1 MIEPEWVYEY
11 SASITF
17 VFEYMTVNHRS
28 YLELGEIVD
37 YDTAEGYII
46 HNAEVFIKDYYGF
59 SLIGC
64 KPYEIY
70 VDWEDF
76 PESEDDDE

>member
-11 SASITF
+11 SANITF
-17 VFEYMTVNHRS
+17 VFDYMTVNHRS

-37 YDTAEGYII
+37 YDTAEGYMIT
-46 HNAEVFIKDYYGF
+46 NAEVFIKDHYGF
-59 SLIGC
+59 SLIDC
-64 KPYEIY
+64 KPHEIY
-70 VDWEDF
+70 FDWEDF

>member
-11 SASITF
+11 QASVTF
-17 VFEYMTVNHRS
+17 VFDYMTVNHRS

-46 HNAEVFIKDYYGF
+46 TNAEVFIKDHYGF
-59 SLIGC
+59 SLVDC

-70 VDWEDF
+70 VDWEEF
-76 PESEDDDE
+76 PESKDDDE